1 MSGLVSLWFFSP
13 SQAHGVKSGLGGL
26 SLLAGLTAFMDHD
39 PDSCHAGSFR
49 DPGSYEGSD
58 SLGRSPV
65 EAGPLGSALVALSG
79 SDFIMWDA

>member
-1 MSGLVSLWFFSP
+1 
-13 SQAHGVKSGLGGL
+13 
-26 SLLAGLTAFMDHD
+26 MDHD

-58 SLGRSPV
+58 SLGKSPV

-79 SDFIMWDA
+79 SDFIMWDV